1 MINDIVSQIIFICK
15 NYLLYFKFEPS
26 NADFIIGEKGDINY
40 WWVDIGCSSFVY
52 VRNGGNQPPQS
63 ETHS

>member
-1 MINDIVSQIIFICK
+1 LQDLGI
-15 NYLLYFKFEPS
+15 YFKFEPS
-26 NADFIIGEKGDINY
+26 NADFLISEKGDIKY
-40 WWVDIGCSSFVY
+40 WWADIGCSSFVY

>member
-1 MINDIVSQIIFICK
+1 MVRTLSQFIYKYK
-15 NYLLYFKFEPS
+15 NYLLYFKFEQS
-26 NADFIIGEKGDINY
+26 NADFLISENGDIKY
-40 WWVDIGCSSFVY
+40 WWADIGCSSFVY